1 MNAYQGRG
9 VREVQPEQGTTHSE
23 YEIILKLSVNDPG
36 LLRQAVGQLLRD
48 KGLGTEDIDDTIGP
62 VDDPSIIDCL
72 AALVMPDV
80 VEGCRIEAF
89 DIHSGARPAPIQ
101 KRSEIVAQ
109 DRPPPPRPRPFDE
122 TADDA
127 GWRAG
132 LDAPTIR
139 VSGSL
144 TSPGRIPG
152 LPN

>member
-23 YEIILKLSVNDPG
+23 YEAILKFSVNDPG

-48 KGLGTEDIDDTIGP
+48 KGLGAEEIDDTIGP
-62 VDDPSIIDCL
+62 IDDPSIIDCL

-80 VEGCRIEAF
+80 VEGCHIEEF
-89 DIHSGARPAPIQ
+89 DIHSGVRPAPVQ
-101 KRSEIVAQ
+101 KQSEIVAH
-109 DRPPPPRPRPFDE
+109 DRPIAPRPRPYSE

-132 LDAPTIR
+132 LDAPVIR
-139 VSGSL
+139 VSGSM
-144 TSPGRIPG
+144 TSHDRTSL